1 MPANPVSE
9 EDQQR
14 RLRLRVTAKLM
25 LGVAVLA
32 VLYVFIA
39 AIRSGTGEVAEV
51 PTLKVNVADL
61 LPGESRLVS
70 WEGRPVLIYR
80 RQDSDYASLRTQDE
94 RLSDA
99 LSEKSSQPAAFAND
113 FRSAS
118 AELFVAIALG
128 TDLGCSISY
137 LAPETTE
144 FQGKPWGGGFVDS
157 CRKSRYDLAGRVYEA
172 QYADRN
178 LIVPPYSFSDNL
190 LILGR

>member
-1 MPANPVSE
+1 MPVNPISE

-14 RLRLRVTAKLM
+14 RLRLRVTMKVM
-25 LGVAVLA
+25 LGVAALA
-32 VLYVFIA
+32 VLYVFVA

-61 LPGESRLVS
+61 MPGESRLVS

-80 RQDSDYASLRTQDE
+80 RQDSDYASLRTPDE
-94 RLSDA
+94 RLGDA
-99 LSEKSSQPAAFAND
+99 HSEKSSQPAAFANE

-118 AELFVAIALG
+118 PDMFVAIALG

-137 LAPETTE
+137 LAPDSTE

-157 CRKSRYDLAGRVYEA
+157 CRKSRYDVAGRVYEA
-172 QYADRN
+172 QYAERN
-178 LIVPPYSFSDNL
+178 LIVPPHTFSDDL